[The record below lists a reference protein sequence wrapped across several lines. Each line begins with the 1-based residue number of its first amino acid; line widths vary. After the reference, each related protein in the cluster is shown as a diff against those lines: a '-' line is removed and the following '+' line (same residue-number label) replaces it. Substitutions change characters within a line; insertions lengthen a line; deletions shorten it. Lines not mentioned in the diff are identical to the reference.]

1 MRRLDFQWKGQLNSE
16 QFQAK
21 YTKEVNRVLL
31 ENILPKHV
39 GMYVW
44 QSLDIFCVLAL
55 FFVIVGLLSG
65 LLALNSKSLLVYPI
79 TISIYY
85 LVI

>member
-39 GMYVW
+39 GMYG
-44 QSLDIFCVLAL
+44 SPLIFFCPWLAF
-55 FFVIVGLLSG
+55 FFVIVGLLS
-65 LLALNSKSLLVYPI
+65 AY
-79 TISIYY
+79 
-85 LVI
+85 

>member
-39 GMYVW
+39 GMYGSPLIFFL
-44 QSLDIFCVLAL
+44 SLGGL
-55 FFVIVGLLSG
+55 FLL
-65 LLALNSKSLLVYPI
+65 LLAFCLPI
-79 TISIYY
+79 STKF
-85 LVI
+85 